1 MGHMWRLSEAGP
13 RNLGLAF
20 SDDGLLLGHT
30 SLVERRGGRFVVRAR
45 GEIER
50 LLKCAYDGALPIDWL
65 MSGFARVAAALN
77 ANDQC
82 SAHIAAVHMRVPDLA
97 SPAVRDALVR
107 EDSLIKYARDEGGG
121 SADWNPALH
130 PRTGTAPNPGWF
142 APTGGEAHDA
152 PGLRVAANDDRT
164 RRSDSSPS
172 APDDWVHLPPG
183 DRIDELG
190 DFLEWLANAKPEDE
204 QKIREEIN
212 RYWGSVGDVHALST
226 LNAMLS
232 EVLKPGTTRDDRQQ
246 ILNLIDHYS
255 RYDPRDTAHFY
266 DQLFDLFTL
275 LGAGLA
281 LGPRA
286 RLPGA
291 DERVPAE
298 VEAPAAV
305 ETKAPSQ
312 SQISTTD
319 RSSAEA
325 DAQAQAQAQA
335 QNQADAA
342 AWKLGWAARG
352 RYFEWRIGRSL
363 HENFPVIDSILDGIA
378 TSIKSIDL
386 NAATYQNAAAL
397 TRRLVKYAGEVSE
410 FMGDQ
415 LAGDVVLPSDI
426 KGRALSLAVP
436 KGSITPAQRAVIEDV
451 RRWAKTL
458 DHPVDI
464 IINEF

>member
-1 MGHMWRLSEAGP
+1 MRHMWRLSEAGP

-30 SLVERRGGRFVVRAR
+30 SLVERRDGRFVVRPR
-45 GEIER
+45 DEIER
-50 LLKCAYDGALPIDWL
+50 LLKRAYDGELPIDRL
-65 MSGFARVAAALN
+65 MSGFVRVAAALN

-82 SAHIAAVHMRVPDLA
+82 SAHIAAVHMRMPDLA
-97 SPAVRDALVR
+97 SPAIRDALVR
-107 EDSLIKYARDEGGG
+107 EDTLIKYTRDDGAG

-142 APTGGEAHDA
+142 APTGGAAHDTR
-152 PGLRVAANDDRT
+152 GRRVVANDDRT
-164 RRSDSSPS
+164 RRSDASPG

-232 EVLKPGTTRDDRQQ
+232 EVLKPATTRDDRQQ

-305 ETKAPSQ
+305 EAKAPSQ

-325 DAQAQAQAQA
+325 DAQAQAQ
-335 QNQADAA
+335 NQADAA
-342 AWKLGWAARG
+342 AWKLGRAARG

-397 TRRLVKYAGEVSE
+397 TRRLVKYVGEVSE